1 MTQSITEIQFG
12 QASNASV
19 LGGTMQRQIFNSDH
33 GRPGNLARRIRAH
46 LAIAGMLLLSAC
58 GSGGKS
64 VTENDLPEPGKDG
77 VPPTLTTVT
86 VKMARDASPKPD
98 GTAELGQEVR
108 VDIVASEGLMTPVV
122 TINGADAE
130 VQGSVTGWFALR
142 EMTEADVDGE
152 IYFSIVY
159 QDISG
164 ELGHAVDTTTDGSAV
179 LYCMEGCPDSGGG
192 SLAGDWRLDGDVEG
206 ALGVGPTAGD
216 TSWWVSDTDTI
227 DIRACLFDDVFRF
240 GSDGSFS
247 NRQGDE
253 TWLEPWQGSDP
264 EACGAPVAP
273 HNGSAA
279 GTWEYDEG
287 AGTLTIGGTG
297 SHLGLP
303 KAVNGAELTD
313 PAAAPDSVVYDVLTL
328 DGDSLTVTVDVGNGW
343 WTFRLVR
350 QPVSPLAGKWKL
362 DGEGAAGVG
371 PSSGD
376 TSWWVADAAA
386 VTARACW
393 FDDIFEFGA
402 DGSFKNIQGDETWLE
417 PWQGTDPEAC
427 GTPVAPHDG
436 SNGAIFH
443 YDEEASTLKLTG
455 RGAHLGLPK
464 AVNGEELTDPAL
476 APESITYDVLILDGD
491 TMTVTVDSGTGWW
504 TFRLT
509 RASNNPMVGKWKLAG
524 EGSAGVGPSAGDTS
538 WWVADADAVA
548 ARACWFDDIFHFGG
562 DGTFQNYQ
570 GTETWLE
577 PWQGTDP
584 EACGAPVAPH
594 DGSASAVFE
603 YDEAASTLTINGKGA
618 HLGLPKAVNG
628 AELTDPAAAPESV
641 TYDVLTLDDDTMTVT
656 IDVNNGW
663 WTFVLER
670 VNDTVALAGK
680 WRLDGEGAAGVG
692 PGSGDTSWWVA
703 DADAVTA
710 RACWFDDVF
719 AFGADGSFQNDQGTE
734 TWLEPWQGTDPEAC
748 GAPVAPHDGSAR
760 AVFEYDEAASKLTIS
775 GKGAHLGLPKAVNGA
790 ELSDPAA
797 APESVTYDVL
807 TLDDDTMTVT
817 IDVNNGWWTFRLV
830 RVSNSP
836 LAGNWK
842 LDGEGAAGVGPGAGD
857 TSWWVADAD
866 AVAARAC
873 WFDDVFHFGAGGS
886 FQNFQE
892 GDTWLEPW
900 QGTDPEACG
909 TPVAPHDGSS
919 AGSYYW
925 DEAAGTLT
933 ILGTGSHLGLPKV
946 VNGAELTD
954 PGSAPESI
962 TYDVLTLDTDVI
974 TVTVDVNNGWWTFR
988 LAKE

>member
-1 MTQSITEIQFG
+1 MTQSKTKLHFG
-12 QASNASV
+12 QAPNESV
-19 LGGTMQRQIFNSDH
+19 LGGVMQRQIFNTDH
-33 GRPGNLARRIRAH
+33 GRLGKIAKRFRAH
-46 LAIAGMLLLSAC
+46 LAIAGLLLLSAC
-58 GSGGKS
+58 GNSDS
-64 VTENDLPEPGKDG
+64 VTENNLPDHGKDG
-77 VPPTLTTVT
+77 VQPTLTSVSIRESTKTAKPGGT
-86 VKMARDASPKPD
+86 VKLGKSARI
-98 GTAELGQEVR
+98 
-108 VDIVASEGLMTPVV
+108 DIVASEGLMTPLV
-122 TINGADAE
+122 TINGVNAE
-130 VQGSVTGWFALR
+130 VQGSVNNWFAVR
-142 EMTEADVDGE
+142 EMTETDVNGD

-164 ELGHAVDTTTDGSAV
+164 ELGQAADATTDGSA
-179 LYCMEGCPDSGGG
+179 LLLCDDDCPEPVT
-192 SLAGDWRLDGDVEG
+192 LPGDWRLDSEGVG
-206 ALGVGPTAGD
+206 ALGVGPASGD
-216 TSWWVSDTDTI
+216 ISWWASDADTVV
-227 DIRACLFDDVFRF
+227 IRACLFDDVFNF

-247 NRQGDE
+247 NIQGDE
-253 TWLEPWQGSDP
+253 TWIEPWQGTDP

-273 HNGSAA
+273 HDGSTSA
-279 GTWEYDEG
+279 TWEYDE
-287 AGTLTIGGTG
+287 AAATLTISGLGA
-297 SHLGLP
+297 HLGLP
-303 KAVNGAELTD
+303 KAVNGVELGD
-313 PAAAPDSVVYDVLTL
+313 PAAAPDSVVYDVLAL
-328 DGDSLTVTVDVGNGW
+328 DGDSMTVTIDSGTGW
-343 WTFRLVR
+343 WTFRLAR
-350 QPVSPLAGKWKL
+350 APVSPLAGQWKL

-393 FDDIFEFGA
+393 FDDVFVFGA
-402 DGSFKNIQGDETWLE
+402 DGSFENDQGTETWLE
-417 PWQGTDPEAC
+417 PWQGVAAESC
-427 GTPVAPHDG
+427 GAPVAPHDG
-436 SNGAIFH
+436 SNGAIFD
-443 YDEEASTLKLTG
+443 YDEDAGTLKLTG

-464 AVNGEELTDPAL
+464 AVNGEELTDPAA
-476 APESITYDVLILDGD
+476 APESVTYDVLILDGD
-491 TMTVTVDSGTGWW
+491 NLTVTIDSTAGWW

-509 RASNNPMVGKWKLAG
+509 RVSNSPVVGKWKLAG
-524 EGSAGVGPSAGDTS
+524 EGSAGVGPTAGDTS
-538 WWVADADAVA
+538 WWLADADAVA
-548 ARACWFDDIFHFGG
+548 ARACWFDDVFHFGA

-594 DGSASAVFE
+594 DGSARAVFD
-603 YDEAASTLTINGKGA
+603 YDAAASTLTLNGKGA

-628 AELTDPAAAPESV
+628 AELADPAAAPDSV
-641 TYDVLTLDDDTMTVT
+641 VYDVLALDGDSMTVT
-656 IDVNNGW
+656 IDVGNGW
-663 WTFVLER
+663 WTFQLER
-670 VNDTVALAGK
+670 VNDTAPLAGK
-680 WRLDGEGAAGVG
+680 WTLDGEGAAGVG
-692 PGSGDTSWWVA
+692 PTAGDTSWWVA
-703 DADAVTA
+703 DADAVVA

-719 AFGADGSFQNDQGTE
+719 DFGADGSFQNDQGTE

-760 AVFEYDEAASKLTIS
+760 AVFDYDEAASTLTLH
-775 GKGAHLGLPKAVNGA
+775 GKGAHLGLAKAVNGA
-790 ELSDPAA
+790 ELADPAA

-807 TLDDDTMTVT
+807 TLDGDNMTVT
-817 IDVNNGWWTFRLV
+817 IDVANGWWTFNLV

-842 LDGEGAAGVGPGAGD
+842 LDGEGAAGVGPTAGD

-909 TPVAPHDGSS
+909 APVAPHDGSS
-919 AGSYYW
+919 AGSYFW

-933 ILGTGSHLGLPKV
+933 ILGMGSHLGLPKV

-954 PGSAPESI
+954 PGSAPDSI

-974 TVTVDVNNGWWTFR
+974 TVTADVANGWWTFR
-988 LAKE
+988 LAKD